1 MLRRLLT
8 TTAPTAA
15 VLIRLMVGAVF
26 MSEGIQKFLFPTEIG
41 SGRFAKIG
49 LPAPEILAPFVGS
62 VEVIAGGLVL
72 LGLGTRFAAV
82 PLLVIMSVA
91 LATTKWPILIDRG
104 LWAAA
109 HESRTDWSMFL
120 GSLFL
125 LIERAGRWS
134 MDAKLSRASGIR
146 QASTWWC

>member
-82 PLLVIMSVA
+82 PLLVIM
-91 LATTKWPILIDRG
+91 
-104 LWAAA
+104 
-109 HESRTDWSMFL
+109 
-120 GSLFL
+120 
-125 LIERAGRWS
+125 
-134 MDAKLSRASGIR
+134 
-146 QASTWWC
+146 